1 MMLCVEDSLLTSDEL
16 LSAPR
21 IDPAAETFQ
30 LEAEIRE
37 DRLHYLCP
45 DIPILDW
52 NRELGPV

>member
-1 MMLCVEDSLLTSDEL
+1 MLCVEDSLLTSDEL